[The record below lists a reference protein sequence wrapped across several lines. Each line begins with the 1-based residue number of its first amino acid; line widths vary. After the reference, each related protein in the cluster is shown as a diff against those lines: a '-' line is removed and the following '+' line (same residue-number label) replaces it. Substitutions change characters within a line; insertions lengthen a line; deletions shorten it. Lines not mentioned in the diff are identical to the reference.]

1 VTLIAA
7 FLFAAASLTPV
18 NEAAVQKIVSA
29 NKGKVTVVNFW
40 ATWCGPC
47 RKEMPDLIALE
58 KKLAPKGV
66 KLLLISAD
74 EDSDEAKAGQFLGS
88 LKASQPWYIKKAA
101 DDDKFIN
108 SIDPKWS
115 GALPATF
122 IYDRSGKRV
131 KSFFGEVE
139 MKQIEAAVASL

>member
-18 NEAAVQKIVSA
+18 DEAAVQKLIA
-29 NKGKVTVVNFW
+29 ADKGKVVVVNFW

-47 RKEMPDLIALE
+47 RKEMPELIAFE
-58 KKLAPKGV
+58 KRTSAKGV

-74 EDSDEAKAGQFLGS
+74 EQSDDAKAAQFLTS
-88 LKASQPWYIKKAA
+88 VKAPQPWYIRVAK

-108 SIDPKWS
+108 SIDVKWS

-122 IYDRSGKRV
+122 IYDRNGKRV
-131 KSFFGEVE
+131 RSFFGEVTP
-139 MKQIEAAVASL
+139 KQLETAISKL

>member
-1 VTLIAA
+1 VTVLTA
-7 FLFAAASLTPV
+7 FFLAAASLTSLD
-18 NEAAVQKIVSA
+18 EAAVQKLISA
-29 NKGKVTVVNFW
+29 NKGKALIVNFW

-58 KKLAPKGV
+58 KRLASKGV

-74 EDSDEAKAGQFLGS
+74 EPEDQGQAGEFLGS
-88 LKASQPWYIKKAA
+88 VKAPQPWYIKKAN
-101 DDDKFIN
+101 DDDAFIN
-108 SIDPKWS
+108 AFDPKWS

-131 KSFFGEVE
+131 KSFIGEVE
-139 MKQIEAAVASL
+139 MKELEAIAGKL